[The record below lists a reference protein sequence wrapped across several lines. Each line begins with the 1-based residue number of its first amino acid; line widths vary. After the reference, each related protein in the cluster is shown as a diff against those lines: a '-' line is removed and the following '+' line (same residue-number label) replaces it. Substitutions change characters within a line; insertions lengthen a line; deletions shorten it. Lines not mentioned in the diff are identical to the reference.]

1 MVALVVPVG
10 RVGDL
15 VDPLARRRV
24 LDLPEEALELGLLR
38 VLVDAADRR
47 AVLDGLDAGV
57 RAQGVRFF
65 VRGVDDEALEA
76 REAEVVEDGFVTC
89 VEIKILRRVR
99 RRVDGV
105 AMDAAGDCQ

>member
-1 MVALVVPVG
+1 MPDGLNPRVLAHFLSLIFG
-10 RVGDL
+10 RV
-15 VDPLARRRV
+15 R
-24 LDLPEEALELGLLR
+24 
-38 VLVDAADRR
+38 
-47 AVLDGLDAGV
+47 
-57 RAQGVRFF
+57 
-65 VRGVDDEALEA
+65 DEALEA